1 MILALV
7 ALALAEMPD
16 CVELSDPTPSR
27 STERVGTAR
36 NAAWLA
42 LRAWQL
48 LVAPADGAGC
58 SMYPSC
64 SRYAMFAV
72 QQQGP
77 ARGTFMATA
86 RILRHHRDP
95 DMLRCKVG
103 GRTYLY
109 DPFEQDL
116 AW

>member
-1 MILALV
+1 MLALLG
-7 ALALAEMPD
+7 LALAEMPQ
-16 CVELSDPTPSR
+16 CVELSEPYPAR
-27 STERVGTAR
+27 SIERVGTAR

-42 LRAWQL
+42 LKGWQL

-72 QQQGP
+72 QEAGP
-77 ARGTFMATA
+77 IRGTFMATA

-95 DMLRCKVG
+95 DMTRCKVG
-103 GRTYLY
+103 ERTYLY
-109 DPFEQDL
+109 DPVDEDIR
-116 AW
+116 W